1 MTRRIPIYSIVPAN
15 GGTNGTI
22 SVAATTA
29 LPENPTGDWTS
40 VFRGKMYR
48 QKVSPFAM
56 TPFNAPP
63 GVLTDYQLIETTSFD
78 IVDNTSYAG
87 RYTVFSP
94 PVGDA
99 SAASTFVAP
108 ITTIR
113 VNEAIVDR
121 AVVADLTTG
130 YVTNISTYY
139 LQFAGGHLIV
149 PPGVSL
155 ADYPVEIVGR
165 NFSGYGESLNQN
177 VLNLYSNFA
186 SATAPTAPLTGAL
199 WFDLNVGAMK
209 MYDGTSWGI
218 LNAVA
223 NAAAAAS
230 YRHTQSTSA
239 MTWTIAHGLNLAA
252 PYIANTSFFVNVSG
266 AVKPIIPS
274 DVTFI
279 DANHLSV
286 TFTTGYTGYALVKT

>member
-1 MTRRIPIYSIVPAN
+1 MTRRIPIHSIVPAN

-22 SVAATTA
+22 SIAAMSDN
-29 LPENPTGDWTS
+29 LTGDWTS

-48 QKVSPFAM
+48 QKVSPFTM

-63 GVLTDYQLIETTSFD
+63 GVLTDYQLIETTTFD
-78 IVDNTSYAG
+78 IVDNSSYAG

-99 SAASTFVAP
+99 SASSTFVSP

-139 LQFAGGHLIV
+139 LQVGSTHLIV

-155 ADYPVEIVGR
+155 ADYPVEIIGR

-186 SATAPTAPLTGAL
+186 SATAPAAPLTGAL
-199 WFDLNVGAMK
+199 WFDLNMGAMK

-218 LNAVA
+218 LNAVV
-223 NAAAAAS
+223 NAVAASS
-230 YRHTQSTSA
+230 YRHTQSAAA
-239 MTWTIAHGLNLAA
+239 MTWTIAHGLNLAV

-266 AVKPIIPS
+266 VVKPIIPA

-286 TFTTGYTGYALVKT
+286 TFTNGYTGYALVRT